1 MKDWM
6 QAYLPLGCEAERER
20 SWLLW
25 GAIAGFLL
33 NFRFI
38 ILYISARNRLF
49 PYVNGRQV
57 FWEGAKIEPFTELL
71 GFSLWGCLLAALA
84 MVALAAWH
92 YGLHFRDSKSIYTM
106 RRLPQRW
113 ELAKRCL
120 TVPALAAAAYLTEA
134 AVLLA
139 IDFAIYRLATPA
151 QALPGIL

>member
-1 MKDWM
+1 MKTI
-6 QAYLPLGCEAERER
+6 LPPV
-20 SWLLW
+20 LLLC
-25 GAIAGFLL
+25 A
-33 NFRFI
+33 
-38 ILYISARNRLF
+38 
-49 PYVNGRQV
+49 
-57 FWEGAKIEPFTELL
+57 LL